1 MVAGAH
7 VTLTVGYATYICTDM
22 QMLDAER
29 SEACATRTVDRS
41 KLDAVDVLVDDAEA
55 AQLADLFRL
64 LGDPTR
70 ARILCALVE
79 AGELCVCEISEVV
92 SSPESTVS
100 HALRLLRTAGIVRN
114 RREGRTIHYRL
125 DDDHV
130 RLLLQLSLEH
140 LRHDTA
146 EASS

>member
-1 MVAGAH
+1 
-7 VTLTVGYATYICTDM
+7 M
-22 QMLDAER
+22 QMLADDR
-29 SEACATRTVDRS
+29 PDSCTTLGVDRS
-41 KLDAVDVLVDDAEA
+41 KLDAVDLLVDDAEVG
-55 AQLADLFRL
+55 QLAALFRM

-70 ARILCALVE
+70 TRILCALVE

-100 HALRLLRTAGIVRN
+100 HALRLLRTAGVVRN

-130 RLLLQLSLEH
+130 RLLLQLSLAH
-140 LRHDTA
+140 LRHDTT